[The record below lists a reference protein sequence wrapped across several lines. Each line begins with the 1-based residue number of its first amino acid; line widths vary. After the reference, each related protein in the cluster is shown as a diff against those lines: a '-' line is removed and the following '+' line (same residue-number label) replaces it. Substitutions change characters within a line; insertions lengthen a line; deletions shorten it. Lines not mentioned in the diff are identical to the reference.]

1 MKTYE
6 LVREIENNCSRN
18 QMRDVF
24 FSEIETDDPE
34 AYVRDALKDQ
44 NLNLEKDALAD
55 GTICIYTESAG
66 LCQKFLFTPL
76 DEE

>member
-6 LVREIENNCSRN
+6 LVREIENNCARN

-24 FSEIETDDPE
+24 FSELELEDPE
-34 AYVRDALKDQ
+34 AYVRTELKDQ
-44 NLNLEKDALAD
+44 NLHLEKDVLED
-55 GTICIYTESAG
+55 GTVRIFTESAG

-76 DEE
+76 DDQ